1 MRHKTAGYLMILV
14 ILLGSATAMAA
25 NGVGID
31 WSVIGAGG
39 GRVLAGSLSLDHTS
53 GQAVAGAASSGITQ
67 LCSGFWCQPETPY
80 TVYLPLLHRTT
91 H

>member
-39 GRVLAGSLSLDHTS
+39 GRVLGACRWTIRQARQLPALPAAG
-53 GQAVAGAASSGITQ
+53 
-67 LCSGFWCQPETPY
+67 
-80 TVYLPLLHRTT
+80 
-91 H
+91 